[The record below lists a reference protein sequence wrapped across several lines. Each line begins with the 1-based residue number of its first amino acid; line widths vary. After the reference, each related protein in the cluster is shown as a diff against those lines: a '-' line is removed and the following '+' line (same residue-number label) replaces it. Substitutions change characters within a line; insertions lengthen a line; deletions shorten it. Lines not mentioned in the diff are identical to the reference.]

1 MSNETIEEKITE
13 QDQLLLDIIEAGDEL
28 TDQQEEKLMA
38 DPQLADDYRM
48 LVKAKAEMLSRRRQD
63 SVEERLTAFKASHQS
78 PTRRKGLR
86 FTLWSAVGA
95 VAAAVACL
103 IIWLPTTK

>member
-38 DPQLADDYRM
+38 DP
-48 LVKAKAEMLSRRRQD
+48 
-63 SVEERLTAFKASHQS
+63 
-78 PTRRKGLR
+78 
-86 FTLWSAVGA
+86 
-95 VAAAVACL
+95 
-103 IIWLPTTK
+103 